1 MMEKKIICLIGDTR
15 HDAPDA
21 ANVLSNLVRVCT
33 LELGKLCRALDL
45 EEHLFSPG
53 RDDLKLWHRRV
64 QRDIP
69 NRLIDQ
75 GYAYFHIDCF
85 TTLRVRFNIWGLGWH
100 LLLLGHC

>member
-53 RDDLKLWHRRV
+53 RDDLKLWHRRFSV
-64 QRDIP
+64 TSPIAS
-69 NRLIDQ
+69 LIKDTRT
-75 GYAYFHIDCF
+75 F
-85 TTLRVRFNIWGLGWH
+85 TLIVSPP
-100 LLLLGHC
+100 